1 MVTENNPKT
10 FKAIN
15 PKKETV
21 QVDYGTKHDMP
32 YSDKTQ
38 HVRDIMDAY
47 QKGFITTVE
56 CLSQIST
63 LPWNPIEQVGIQ
75 KILDDSIRV
84 DLSALEFH
92 INQ

>member
-1 MVTENNPKT
+1 MQTTENT
-10 FKAIN
+10 STTKATRQ
-15 PKKETV
+15 EE
-21 QVDYGTKHDMP
+21 MP
-32 YSDKTQ
+32 YSSKAQ

-47 QKGFITTVE
+47 QIGCLTTVE

-75 KILDDSIRV
+75 KILDDSIRI